1 MAKNKFEELSSTK
14 ANTYKKIMEQIQT
27 LKQIKDF
34 PPKYIEKMNEYESKL
49 KVPEKLILDS
59 DVEDIEQGKEYEKIV
74 KNPISLDDIL
84 TSLNL
89 AEN

>member
-1 MAKNKFEELSSTK
+1 
-14 ANTYKKIMEQIQT
+14 
-27 LKQIKDF
+27 
-34 PPKYIEKMNEYESKL
+34 MNEYEAKL

-59 DVEDIEQGKEYEKIV
+59 DVEDVEQGKEYEKIV

>member
-14 ANTYKKIMEQIQT
+14 SNTYKKIMEQIQT

-34 PPKYIEKMNEYESKL
+34 PPKYIEKMNEYEAKL

-59 DVEDIEQGKEYEKIV
+59 DVEDVEQGKEYEKIV